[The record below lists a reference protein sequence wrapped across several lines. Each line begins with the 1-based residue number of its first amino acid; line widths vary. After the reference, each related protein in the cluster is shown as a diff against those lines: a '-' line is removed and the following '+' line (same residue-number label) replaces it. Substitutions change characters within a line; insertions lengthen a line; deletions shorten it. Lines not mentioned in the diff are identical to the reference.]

1 MKRKII
7 CTAVIGIAAV
17 SLLEISRCA
26 PPLAGNGSQTP
37 NGQVSAMVYNTDGT
51 PAKYAKVMFYPIN
64 YNPHTGG
71 LGKTAT
77 SATVDSTTTN
87 DSGNYTAMLDSGTY
101 NIIASGDGNLAYQDS
116 ITTLNG
122 GTVHPPADTL
132 KTPGTIRGIVQLQ
145 PGDDPK
151 TVFILFMG
159 TYTFS
164 MPLDTTGTF
173 TTAAMAAGSYW
184 VRILT
189 SLPNYQVL
197 DTSLTVIAG
206 TQNVLPTPIKLKYTG
221 IPIPTGLS
229 ATYDTVHGIVTLRWN
244 RVTSRL

>member
-1 MKRKII
+1 MCISLIFTFSRVKSKTIIFSILHEDVMKRKII

-116 ITTLNG
+116 S
-122 GTVHPPADTL
+122 PP
-132 KTPGTIRGIVQLQ
+132 
-145 PGDDPK
+145 
-151 TVFILFMG
+151 
-159 TYTFS
+159 
-164 MPLDTTGTF
+164 
-173 TTAAMAAGSYW
+173 
-184 VRILT
+184 
-189 SLPNYQVL
+189 
-197 DTSLTVIAG
+197 
-206 TQNVLPTPIKLKYTG
+206 
-221 IPIPTGLS
+221 
-229 ATYDTVHGIVTLRWN
+229 
-244 RVTSRL
+244 